1 MVTIDFK
8 LADIKL
14 ESSEA
19 YLPKL
24 EKKLS
29 WGFEIIDIFCKKC
42 GFKHLP
48 ISQTFLYLQ
57 ENNNIFLKLH
67 KAQSAVVTLF
77 SCRKMQ
83 FKNITNAHMNRF
95 GPP

>member
-19 YLPKL
+19 HLVKSEKICRRVPKSL
-24 EKKLS
+24 TFFWKKSGL
-29 WGFEIIDIFCKKC
+29 
-42 GFKHLP
+42 KHMP

-57 ENNNIFLKLH
+57 ENEQHFLKVPL
-67 KAQSAVVTLF
+67 LF
-77 SCRKMQ
+77 IKDAKSNGNRLNRLP
-83 FKNITNAHMNRF
+83 KNAN
-95 GPP
+95 